1 MNTYH
6 LEDSEFQN
14 VVGSRTYDS
23 YFSYDSADFE
33 EYETSQYG
41 LVRKVNRVFERA
53 ISDKIVQVL
62 KAVDGVY
69 SLNID
74 CSEQADSLVNETKQ
88 HSDVV
93 AVSVPEMI
101 TTIKNVFGLNLS
113 QLARILSVSRPTVY
127 NHLKGEGF
135 ADCYSDLY
143 DIAVHVKQHYSS
155 VSSVLKSVK
164 VNGKTL
170 LGHLQSGQYDQA
182 LMIEYVHE
190 AMKKQ
195 PEKVVKKI
203 PHIEQIKRNLSSH
216 R

>member
-1 MNTYH
+1 MKTYH
-6 LEDSEFQN
+6 LDGSEFQN
-14 VVGSRTYDS
+14 VIVSRTYDS
-23 YFSYDSADFE
+23 YFSYDSVDFE
-33 EYETSQYG
+33 ERETSQYN
-41 LVRKVNRVFERA
+41 LVRKVNRVFESA
-53 ISDKIVQVL
+53 ISDKLVHIL

-74 CSEQADSLVNETKQ
+74 CIESAESVVNELKQ
-88 HSDVV
+88 YSDVV

-101 TTIKNVFGLNLS
+101 TTIKDVFGLNLS
-113 QLARILSVSRPTVY
+113 QLARIVNVSRPTVY

-135 ADCYSDLY
+135 ADCYGDLY
-143 DIAVHVKQHYSS
+143 DIAVQVRQHYSS
-155 VSSVLKSVK
+155 VGRVLKSVK

-170 LGHLQSGQYDQA
+170 LGHLQSGQYEQA

-203 PHIEQIKRNLSSH
+203 PHIEQVKRNLSSH

>member
-1 MNTYH
+1 MNAYH
-6 LEDSEFQN
+6 LEGSEFQN
-14 VVGSRTYDS
+14 VVGSSTYDS
-23 YFSYDSADFE
+23 YFSCDSADFE
-33 EYETSQYG
+33 GHETSQYG
-41 LVRKVNRVFERA
+41 LVRKVNRVFGNA
-53 ISDKIVQVL
+53 ISDKIIQTL
-62 KAVDGVY
+62 KTVDGVY

-74 CSEQADSLVNETKQ
+74 CSEQNDSLVSETKQ
-88 HSDVV
+88 RSDVV

-101 TTIKNVFGLNLS
+101 TTIKDVLGLNLS
-113 QLARILSVSRPTVY
+113 QLARIVNVSRPTVY

-135 ADCYSDLY
+135 ADCYGDLY
-143 DIAVHVKQHYSS
+143 DIAVQVKQHYSS
-155 VSSVLKSVK
+155 LSRVLKSVK

-170 LGHLQSGQYDQA
+170 LGHFQSGQHDQT

-203 PHIEQIKRNLSSH
+203 PHIEQVKRNLSSH